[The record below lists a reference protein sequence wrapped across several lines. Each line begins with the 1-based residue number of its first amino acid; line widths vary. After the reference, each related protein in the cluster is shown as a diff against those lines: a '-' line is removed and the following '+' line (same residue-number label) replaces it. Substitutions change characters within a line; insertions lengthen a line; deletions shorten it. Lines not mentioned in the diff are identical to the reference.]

1 MRSSQKSLY
10 RFTYAGQAE
19 FYDCDPMGVVWHGNY
34 LKYLE
39 AARGRFLE
47 LSHYPYMVIYQEG
60 YTLPVVELKLK
71 YMRPLHL
78 KDDFTVVSD
87 LLEYE
92 NRLVFDQEVRRG
104 DTVCIRAQSVQVC
117 VPNNAGEL
125 SFFMPETFIRNVR
138 ELINTRGTPDDG
150 FRPLS

>member
-1 MRSSQKSLY
+1 MRSSQESLY
-10 RFTYAGQAE
+10 RFAYDGQAE

-47 LSHYPYMVIYQEG
+47 LAHYPYRVIYQEG
-60 YTLPVVELKLK
+60 YTLPVVDLRLK
-71 YMRPLHL
+71 YVKPLLL

-104 DTVCIRAQSVQVC
+104 DTVCLRARSVQVC

-138 ELINTRGTPDDG
+138 ALIAESGAPEG
-150 FRPLS
+150 GAGLVS